1 MGGAN
6 HGPRISTCQKEND
19 MPRQMLTSTHPFFS
33 NFPNWV
39 IGHDRLFQEMLRVV
53 DDVAYP
59 SSSGANYPPHDII
72 REGSNEYI
80 IELAVAG
87 FEKDDLQIRTED
99 GRLFISGNKKE
110 QADDQKIVHRGIAK
124 RSFEKIFHLAENVVV
139 QDTSF
144 VNGII
149 TIKLEQ
155 VVPDERKPKFFNL

>member
-1 MGGAN
+1 
-6 HGPRISTCQKEND
+6 
-19 MPRQMLTSTHPFFS
+19 MLTSTHPFFS

-59 SSSGANYPPHDII
+59 SSSGSNYPPHDII

-99 GRLFISGNKKE
+99 GRLFIGGNKKE
-110 QADDQKIVHRGIAK
+110 QVDNQKIVHKGIAK
-124 RSFEKIFHLAENVVV
+124 RSFEKVFHLAENVVV
-139 QDTSF
+139 RDTSF

-155 VVPDERKPKFFNL
+155 VVPDERKPKFFEL

>member
-1 MGGAN
+1 M
-6 HGPRISTCQKEND
+6 T
-19 MPRQMLTSTHPFFS
+19 RQILTSNHPFFS

-59 SSSGANYPPHDII
+59 SSSGSNYPPHDII

-99 GRLFISGNKKE
+99 GRLFIGGNKKE
-110 QADDQKIVHRGIAK
+110 QVDDQKIVHRGIAK
-124 RSFEKIFHLAENVVV
+124 RSFEKVFHLAENVVV
-139 QDTSF
+139 RDTSF

-155 VVPDERKPKFFNL
+155 VVPDERKPKFFEL